1 MVFESELV
9 ALAGQVKDEG
19 YDERSA
25 ASTRHDDSSESGT
38 DSSGPPDMVSAA
50 SSSSVCGDLDGA
62 HQLNGLVSA
71 LASAC

>member
-19 YDERSA
+19 DDERSA

-62 HQLNGLVSA
+62 YQLNGLVGA